1 MLKNKFGVNCVYKKT
16 VTLGNYFL
24 KRRPKLDKWDTAD
37 VVYSVPCQDPCHQQI
52 ETTKR
57 KLHIKIGEHERSCQG
72 DLSGLQPN
80 TVNDNGIP
88 YHPATTGHTFLFPE
102 TRILEHERNYYKRK
116 ILEGIH
122 IFNKSESC
130 VNLMQGKRI
139 DKCWNPLISSPQ
151 FFSSTASHTP
161 SDV

>member
-88 YHPATTGHTFLFPE
+88 YHQATTGHTFLFPE